1 VECRRLKVWGWVVV
15 EKWKRIGGWR
25 LSGTLD
31 IQKGESLAQEEL
43 LLVERHGSRL
53 LERRVDL
60 HAGLELRACWL
71 EDGDWRF
78 RIWFHDLFFS
88 MNMCSRGLR
97 NDTCGSIGWLE
108 KEECSRHVI
117 GMWRCLWH
125 ADIPSCYE
133 NPLVLEVDCA
143 LGLASA
149 SCHP

>member
-1 VECRRLKVWGWVVV
+1 MVV

-31 IQKGESLAQEEL
+31 IRKGESLAREEL

-53 LERRVDL
+53 FERRADFY
-60 HAGLELRACWL
+60 AGLEMRKCLL
-71 EDGDWRF
+71 MGENGDWGIG
-78 RIWFHDLFFS
+78 IWFHDFFFS

-97 NDTCGSIGWLE
+97 NDTCGSVGWLE
-108 KEECSRHVI
+108 EEECSRHVI

-149 SCHP
+149 SCHA